1 MTPQSTNALLS
12 DARTAAQA
20 LVEQLE
26 AVVNRLEEAQARV
39 ASLQTLALSL
49 CRTVSRRDD
58 DMVLVAAAA
67 FRALEKV
74 VRE

>member
-20 LVEQLE
+20 LVGQLE